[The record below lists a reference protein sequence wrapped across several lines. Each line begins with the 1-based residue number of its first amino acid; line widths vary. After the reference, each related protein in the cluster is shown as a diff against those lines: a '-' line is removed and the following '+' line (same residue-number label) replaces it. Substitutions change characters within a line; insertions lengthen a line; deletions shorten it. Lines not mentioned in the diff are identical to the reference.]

1 MELDGYEY
9 HQGRDSFE
17 RDRDADNLAAGLPTV
32 RVTWERMRDTPGG
45 RPPGRD
51 SPERMSPNRADEPQ
65 TYAPLINLSRA
76 SDRRMLY

>member
-1 MELDGYEY
+1 MSTIRG
-9 HQGRDSFE
+9 GDSFE
-17 RDRDADNLAAGLPTV
+17 RDRDRDADNLGLADRAGHLGADEGHPAQ
-32 RVTWERMRDTPGG
+32 GG

-51 SPERMSPNRADEPQ
+51 SPERIGPNRADEPQ